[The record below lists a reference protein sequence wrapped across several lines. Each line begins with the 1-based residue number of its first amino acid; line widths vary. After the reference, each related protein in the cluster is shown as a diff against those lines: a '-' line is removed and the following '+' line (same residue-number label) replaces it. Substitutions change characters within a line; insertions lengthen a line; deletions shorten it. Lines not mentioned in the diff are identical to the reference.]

1 MSENTNTTKRR
12 SAIQIMGSLIGLV
25 KPLLHIMLAAI
36 ILGTL
41 GYLCA
46 IFLTILAGQ
55 VIMHGLL
62 TGVAGMIVPVD
73 NMWRVFTPVKTII
86 TVMIVI
92 AVLRGI
98 LHYVEQYC
106 NHFIAFKLLAIIRHK
121 VFAALRKLCPAKLE
135 GRDKGNLI
143 SIITTDIELLEVF
156 YAHTISPICIAFVTS
171 LICVGIQVQF
181 GWIYGLYSLFAY
193 VVVGVVLP
201 VFISKQS
208 RQIGVEY
215 RKEAANLNS
224 YVLESMRGLKESMQ
238 YMDTDRRL
246 SGLNKQTSSLAN
258 CEKELKYFQAKT
270 ISLTNFC
277 VVLLSLGLCLIHIY
291 MNSSI
296 DSMIVS
302 GVLQISSFGP
312 VIALANLGSTLSQTI
327 GAGQRVISLL
337 DESPMVEEVE
347 NKEETDFK
355 MVDVSSVD
363 FAYEEEQI
371 LKDMNL
377 NIRENE
383 VIGIQG
389 KSGSGK
395 STLLKLLMRFWNVS
409 KGSILVD
416 GLNIRSLNTSNLRK
430 NEGYV
435 TQETILFHDT
445 IENNL
450 RVAKQNAT
458 MEEIEVACKKANIHE
473 YIQSLPNGYKTMV
486 EELGSSLS
494 GGERQRIGLARM
506 FLHDAKLVLLD
517 EPTSNLDSLNEGAIL
532 KSIYE
537 ERKDKTIVFVSHRE
551 STLSHCDRVI
561 HMESERV
568 S

>member
-1 MSENTNTTKRR
+1 MVANMST
-12 SAIQIMGSLIGLV
+12 IQIFSRLIKLVFPLTGFMICAILMGVAGF
-25 KPLLHIMLAAI
+25 
-36 ILGTL
+36 
-41 GYLCA
+41 LCA
-46 IFLTILAGQ
+46 IFI
-55 VIMHGLL
+55 
-62 TGVAGMIVPVD
+62 PVLSSMALVND
-73 NMWRVFTPVKTII
+73 PLFSFHT
-86 TVMIVI
+86 IVI
-92 AVLRGI
+92 LLFVCALLRGI
-98 LHYVEQYC
+98 LRYAEQAC
-106 NHFIAFKLLAIIRHK
+106 NHYIAFKLLARIRDQ
-121 VFAALRKLCPAKLE
+121 VFGALRKLCPAKLE
-135 GRDKGNLI
+135 VKDKGSLI
-143 SIITTDIELLEVF
+143 SLITSDIELLEVF

-181 GWIYGLYSLFAY
+181 GWIYGLYSLFVY

-201 VFISKQS
+201 IYISNQS

-238 YMDTDRRL
+238 YMDTDCRL

-258 CEKELKYFQAKT
+258 YEKELKYFQAKT

-377 NIRENE
+377 NIHEIE

-395 STLLKLLMRFWNVS
+395 STLLKLLMRFWDVS

-494 GGERQRIGLARM
+494 GGERQRMGLARM

>member
-1 MSENTNTTKRR
+1 MVSNMSTVQIFSRLIKLVFPLTVYMIC
-12 SAIQIMGSLIGLV
+12 AILMGVAGF
-25 KPLLHIMLAAI
+25 
-36 ILGTL
+36 
-41 GYLCA
+41 LCA
-46 IFLTILAGQ
+46 IFIPVLSSMALVSLLGYQTLLSVHIIIILLFVCA
-55 VIMHGLL
+55 L
-62 TGVAGMIVPVD
+62 
-73 NMWRVFTPVKTII
+73 
-86 TVMIVI
+86 
-92 AVLRGI
+92 LRGI
-98 LHYVEQYC
+98 LRYAEQAC
-106 NHFIAFKLLAIIRHK
+106 NHYIAFKLLARIRDQ
-121 VFAALRKLCPAKLE
+121 VFGALRKLCPAKLE
-135 GRDKGNLI
+135 VKDKGSLI
-143 SIITTDIELLEVF
+143 SLITSDIELLEVF
-156 YAHTISPICIAFVTS
+156 YAHTISPICIAFITS
-171 LICVGIQVQF
+171 LVCVSIQVQF

-193 VVVGVVLP
+193 IVVGVVLP
-201 VFISKQS
+201 VLISKQS

-238 YMDTDRRL
+238 YMDTNRRL
-246 SGLNKQTSSLAN
+246 EGLNKQTSSLAKR
-258 CEKELKYFQAKT
+258 EKKLKYFQAKT

-277 VVLLSLGLCLIHIY
+277 VVLLSLGLCLIHLY
-291 MNSSI
+291 LNSSM

-302 GVLQISSFGP
+302 SVLQISSFGP

-337 DESPMVEEVE
+337 DETPMVEEVK
-347 NKEETDFK
+347 NGKETDFK

-377 NIRENE
+377 SIQENE

-395 STLLKLLMRFWNVS
+395 STLLKLLMRFWDVS
-409 KGSILVD
+409 KGNILVD
-416 GLNIRSLNTSNLRK
+416 DLNIQSLNTSNLRK

-445 IENNL
+445 IENNI
-450 RVAKQNAT
+450 RVAKENASE
-458 MEEIEVACKKANIHE
+458 EEIQSACKKSNIHE

-517 EPTSNLDSLNEGAIL
+517 EPTSNLDSLNEGVIL

-537 ERKDKTIVFVSHRE
+537 ERKDKTIIFVSHRE
-551 STLSHCDRVI
+551 STLSHCDRII

>member
-1 MSENTNTTKRR
+1 MVSNMSTVQIFSRLIKLVFPLTVYMIC
-12 SAIQIMGSLIGLV
+12 AILMGVAGF
-25 KPLLHIMLAAI
+25 
-36 ILGTL
+36 
-41 GYLCA
+41 LCA
-46 IFLTILAGQ
+46 IFIPVLSSMALVSLLGYQTLLSVHIIIILLFVCA
-55 VIMHGLL
+55 L
-62 TGVAGMIVPVD
+62 
-73 NMWRVFTPVKTII
+73 
-86 TVMIVI
+86 
-92 AVLRGI
+92 LRGI
-98 LHYVEQYC
+98 LRYAEQAC
-106 NHFIAFKLLAIIRHK
+106 NHYIAFKLLARIRDQ
-121 VFAALRKLCPAKLE
+121 VFGALRKLCPAKLE
-135 GRDKGNLI
+135 VKDKGSLI
-143 SIITTDIELLEVF
+143 SLITSDIELLEVF
-156 YAHTISPICIAFVTS
+156 YAHTISPICIAFITS
-171 LICVGIQVQF
+171 LVCVSIQVQF

-193 VVVGVVLP
+193 IVVGVVLP
-201 VFISKQS
+201 VLISKQS

-238 YMDTDRRL
+238 YMDTNRRL
-246 SGLNKQTSSLAN
+246 EGLNKQTSSLAKR
-258 CEKELKYFQAKT
+258 EKKLKYFQAKT

-277 VVLLSLGLCLIHIY
+277 VVLLSLGLCLIHLY
-291 MNSSI
+291 LNSSM

-302 GVLQISSFGP
+302 SVLQISSFGP

-337 DESPMVEEVE
+337 DETPMVEEVK
-347 NKEETDFK
+347 NGKETNFK

-377 NIRENE
+377 SIQENE

-395 STLLKLLMRFWNVS
+395 STLLKLLMRFWDVS
-409 KGSILVD
+409 KGNILVD
-416 GLNIRSLNTSNLRK
+416 DLNIQSLNTSNLRK

-445 IENNL
+445 IENNI
-450 RVAKQNAT
+450 RVAKENASE
-458 MEEIEVACKKANIHE
+458 EEIQSACKKANIHE

-517 EPTSNLDSLNEGAIL
+517 EPTSNLDSLNEGVIL

-537 ERKDKTIVFVSHRE
+537 ERKDKTIIFVSHRE
-551 STLSHCDRVI
+551 STLSHCDRII

>member
-1 MSENTNTTKRR
+1 MVSIMSTVQIFSRLIKLVFPLTVYMIC
-12 SAIQIMGSLIGLV
+12 AILMGVAGF
-25 KPLLHIMLAAI
+25 
-36 ILGTL
+36 
-41 GYLCA
+41 LCA
-46 IFLTILAGQ
+46 IFIPVLSSMAL
-55 VIMHGLL
+55 VSLL
-62 TGVAGMIVPVD
+62 GYQTLLSVH
-73 NMWRVFTPVKTII
+73 TII
-86 TVMIVI
+86 ILLFVC
-92 AVLRGI
+92 ALLRGI
-98 LHYVEQYC
+98 LRYAEQAC
-106 NHFIAFKLLAIIRHK
+106 NHYIAFKLLARIRDQ
-121 VFAALRKLCPAKLE
+121 VFGALRKLCPAKLE
-135 GRDKGNLI
+135 VKDKGSLI
-143 SIITTDIELLEVF
+143 SLITSDIELLEVF

-171 LICVGIQVQF
+171 LICVSIQVQF
-181 GWIYGLYSLFAY
+181 GWIYGLYSLLAY
-193 VVVGVVLP
+193 IAVGVVLP

-238 YMDTDRRL
+238 YMDTNRRL
-246 SGLNKQTSSLAN
+246 EGLNKQTSSLAKR
-258 CEKELKYFQAKT
+258 EKELKHFQAKT

-277 VVLLSLGLCLIHIY
+277 VVLLSLGLCLIHLY
-291 MNSSI
+291 LNSSM

-302 GVLQISSFGP
+302 SVLQISSFGP

-337 DESPMVEEVE
+337 DETPMVEEVK
-347 NKEETDFK
+347 NGKETDFK

-377 NIRENE
+377 SIQENE

-395 STLLKLLMRFWNVS
+395 STLLKLLMRFWDVS
-409 KGSILVD
+409 KGNILVD
-416 GLNIRSLNTSNLRK
+416 DLNIQSLNTSNLRK

-445 IENNL
+445 IENNI
-450 RVAKQNAT
+450 RVAKENASE
-458 MEEIEVACKKANIHE
+458 EEIQSACKKANIHE

-551 STLSHCDRVI
+551 STLSHCNRVI
-561 HMESERV
+561 HMESNRV

>member
-1 MSENTNTTKRR
+1 MVSNMSTVQIFSRLIKLVFPLTVYMIC
-12 SAIQIMGSLIGLV
+12 AILMGVAGF
-25 KPLLHIMLAAI
+25 
-36 ILGTL
+36 
-41 GYLCA
+41 LCA
-46 IFLTILAGQ
+46 IFIPVLSSMALVSLLGYQTLLSVHIIIILLFVCA
-55 VIMHGLL
+55 L
-62 TGVAGMIVPVD
+62 
-73 NMWRVFTPVKTII
+73 
-86 TVMIVI
+86 
-92 AVLRGI
+92 LRGI
-98 LHYVEQYC
+98 LRYAEQAC
-106 NHFIAFKLLAIIRHK
+106 NHYIAFKLLARIRDQ
-121 VFAALRKLCPAKLE
+121 VFGALRKLCPAKLE
-135 GRDKGNLI
+135 VKDKGSLI
-143 SIITTDIELLEVF
+143 SLITSDIELLEVF
-156 YAHTISPICIAFVTS
+156 YAHTISPICIAFITS
-171 LICVGIQVQF
+171 LVCVSIQVQF

-193 VVVGVVLP
+193 IVVGVVLP
-201 VFISKQS
+201 VLISKQS

-238 YMDTDRRL
+238 YMDTNRRL
-246 SGLNKQTSSLAN
+246 EGLNKQTSSLAKR
-258 CEKELKYFQAKT
+258 EKKLKYFQAKT

-277 VVLLSLGLCLIHIY
+277 VVLLSLGLCLIHLY
-291 MNSSI
+291 LNSSM

-302 GVLQISSFGP
+302 SVLQISSFGP

-337 DESPMVEEVE
+337 DETPMVEKV
-347 NKEETDFK
+347 NNGKETDFK

-377 NIRENE
+377 SIQENE

-395 STLLKLLMRFWNVS
+395 STLLKLLMRFWDVS
-409 KGSILVD
+409 KGNILVD
-416 GLNIRSLNTSNLRK
+416 DLNIQSLNTSNLRK

-445 IENNL
+445 IENNI
-450 RVAKQNAT
+450 RVAKENASE
-458 MEEIEVACKKANIHE
+458 EEIQSACKKANIHE

-517 EPTSNLDSLNEGAIL
+517 EPTSNLDSLNEGVIL

-537 ERKDKTIVFVSHRE
+537 ERKDKTIIFVSHRE
-551 STLSHCDRVI
+551 STLSHCDRII

>member
-1 MSENTNTTKRR
+1 MVSNMSTVQIFSRLIKLVFPLTVYMIC
-12 SAIQIMGSLIGLV
+12 AILMGVAGF
-25 KPLLHIMLAAI
+25 
-36 ILGTL
+36 
-41 GYLCA
+41 LCA
-46 IFLTILAGQ
+46 IFIPVLSSMAL
-55 VIMHGLL
+55 VSLL
-62 TGVAGMIVPVD
+62 GYQ
-73 NMWRVFTPVKTII
+73 TPLSVHTII
-86 TVMIVI
+86 ILLFVC
-92 AVLRGI
+92 ALLRGI
-98 LHYVEQYC
+98 LRYAEQAC
-106 NHFIAFKLLAIIRHK
+106 NHYIAFKLLARIRDQ
-121 VFAALRKLCPAKLE
+121 VFGALRKLCPAKLE
-135 GRDKGNLI
+135 VKDKGSLI
-143 SIITTDIELLEVF
+143 SLITSDIELLEVF
-156 YAHTISPICIAFVTS
+156 YAHTISPICIAFITS
-171 LICVGIQVQF
+171 LICVSIQVQF
-181 GWIYGLYSLFAY
+181 GWIYGFYSFLAY
-193 VVVGVVLP
+193 ITVGVVLP
-201 VFISKQS
+201 IYISKQS

-238 YMDTDRRL
+238 YMDTNRRL
-246 SGLNKQTSSLAN
+246 EGLNKQTSSLAKR
-258 CEKELKYFQAKT
+258 EKKLKYFQAKT

-277 VVLLSLGLCLIHIY
+277 VVLLSLGLCLIHLY
-291 MNSSI
+291 LNSSM

-302 GVLQISSFGP
+302 SVLQISSFGP

-337 DESPMVEEVE
+337 DETPMVEEV
-347 NKEETDFK
+347 NNGKETDFK

-371 LKDMNL
+371 LKNMNL
-377 NIRENE
+377 SIQENE

-395 STLLKLLMRFWNVS
+395 STLLKLLMRFWDVS
-409 KGSILVD
+409 KGNILVD
-416 GLNIRSLNTSNLRK
+416 DLNIQSLNTSNLRK

-445 IENNL
+445 IENNI
-450 RVAKQNAT
+450 RVAKENASE
-458 MEEIEVACKKANIHE
+458 EEIQSACKKANIHE

-517 EPTSNLDSLNEGAIL
+517 EPTSNLDSLNEGVIL

-537 ERKDKTIVFVSHRE
+537 ERKDKTIIFVSHRE
-551 STLSHCDRVI
+551 STLSHCDRII

>member
-1 MSENTNTTKRR
+1 MVPNMSTVQIFSRLIKLVFPLTIYMLC
-12 SAIQIMGSLIGLV
+12 AILMGVAGF
-25 KPLLHIMLAAI
+25 
-36 ILGTL
+36 
-41 GYLCA
+41 LCA
-46 IFLTILAGQ
+46 IFIPVLSSMAI
-55 VIMHGLL
+55 VSLL
-62 TGVAGMIVPVD
+62 RYQTLLSVH
-73 NMWRVFTPVKTII
+73 TII
-86 TVMIVI
+86 ILLFVC
-92 AVLRGI
+92 ALLRGI
-98 LHYVEQYC
+98 LRYAEQAC
-106 NHFIAFKLLAIIRHK
+106 NHYIAFKLLARIRDQ
-121 VFAALRKLCPAKLE
+121 VFGALRKLCPAKLE
-135 GRDKGNLI
+135 VKDKGSLI
-143 SIITTDIELLEVF
+143 SLITSDIELLEVF
-156 YAHTISPICIAFVTS
+156 YAHTISPICIAFITS
-171 LICVGIQVQF
+171 LVCVSIQVQF
-181 GWIYGLYSLFAY
+181 GWIYGLYSLLAY
-193 VVVGVVLP
+193 ITVGVVLP
-201 VFISKQS
+201 IYISKQS

-224 YVLESMRGLKESMQ
+224 YVLESVRGLKESMQ
-238 YMDTDRRL
+238 YMDTNRRL
-246 SGLNKQTSSLAN
+246 EGLNKQTSSLAKR
-258 CEKELKYFQAKT
+258 EKELKYFQAKT

-277 VVLLSLGLCLIHIY
+277 VVLLSLGVCLIHLY
-291 MNSSI
+291 LNSSM

-302 GVLQISSFGP
+302 SVLQISSFGP

-337 DESPMVEEVE
+337 DETPMVEEVK
-347 NKEETDFK
+347 NGKETDFK

-377 NIRENE
+377 SIQENE

-395 STLLKLLMRFWNVS
+395 STLLKLLMRFWDVS
-409 KGSILVD
+409 KGNILVD
-416 GLNIRSLNTSNLRK
+416 DLNIQSLNTSNLRK

-445 IENNL
+445 IENNI
-450 RVAKQNAT
+450 RVAKENASE
-458 MEEIEVACKKANIHE
+458 EEIQSACKKANIHE

-517 EPTSNLDSLNEGAIL
+517 EPTSNLDSLNEGVIL

-537 ERKDKTIVFVSHRE
+537 ERKDKTIIFVSHRE
-551 STLSHCDRVI
+551 STLSHCDRII

>member
-1 MSENTNTTKRR
+1 MVPNMST
-12 SAIQIMGSLIGLV
+12 IQIFSRLIKLVFPLTGFMICAILMGVAGF
-25 KPLLHIMLAAI
+25 
-36 ILGTL
+36 
-41 GYLCA
+41 LCA
-46 IFLTILAGQ
+46 IFI
-55 VIMHGLL
+55 
-62 TGVAGMIVPVD
+62 PVLSSMALV
-73 NMWRVFTPVKTII
+73 NNPLFSFHT
-86 TVMIVI
+86 IVI
-92 AVLRGI
+92 LLFVCALLRGI
-98 LHYVEQYC
+98 LRYAEQAC
-106 NHFIAFKLLAIIRHK
+106 NHYIAFKLLARIRNQ
-121 VFAALRKLCPAKLE
+121 VFGALRRLCPAKLE
-135 GRDKGNLI
+135 VKDKGSLI
-143 SIITTDIELLEVF
+143 SLITSDIELLEVF
-156 YAHTISPICIAFVTS
+156 YAHTISPICIALVTS
-171 LICVGIQVQF
+171 LVCVGIQMQF
-181 GWIYGLYSLFAY
+181 GWIYGLYSLLAY

-201 VFISKQS
+201 ICISKQS

-238 YMDTDRRL
+238 YMDTDNRL
-246 SGLNKQTSSLAN
+246 MGLNERTSILATR
-258 CEKELKYFQAKT
+258 EKELKHFQAKT
-270 ISLTNFC
+270 ISLTNLC
-277 VVLLSLGLCLIHIY
+277 MVLLSLGLCLIHLY
-291 MNSSI
+291 LNSSI

-302 GVLQISSFGP
+302 SVLQISSFGP

-347 NKEETDFK
+347 NGKETDFK
-355 MVDVSSVD
+355 IVDVSSVD

-377 NIRENE
+377 KIQENE

-395 STLLKLLMRFWNVS
+395 STLLKLLMRFWDVS
-409 KGSILVD
+409 KGNIFVD
-416 GLNIRSLNTSNLRK
+416 GIDIKYLNTSNLRK

-450 RVAKQNAT
+450 RVAKQDAT
-458 MEEIEVACKKANIHE
+458 IDEIEVACKKANIHA

-494 GGERQRIGLARM
+494 GGERQRMGLARM
-506 FLHDAKLVLLD
+506 FLHDSKLVLLD
-517 EPTSNLDSLNEGAIL
+517 EPTSNLDSLNEGVIL

>member
-1 MSENTNTTKRR
+1 MVSNMSTVQIFSRLIKLVFPLTVYMIC
-12 SAIQIMGSLIGLV
+12 AILMGVAGF
-25 KPLLHIMLAAI
+25 
-36 ILGTL
+36 
-41 GYLCA
+41 LCA
-46 IFLTILAGQ
+46 IFIPVLSSMAL
-55 VIMHGLL
+55 VSLL
-62 TGVAGMIVPVD
+62 GYQTLLSVH
-73 NMWRVFTPVKTII
+73 TII
-86 TVMIVI
+86 ILLFVC
-92 AVLRGI
+92 ALLRGI
-98 LHYVEQYC
+98 LRYAEQAC
-106 NHFIAFKLLAIIRHK
+106 NHYIAFKLLARIRDQ
-121 VFAALRKLCPAKLE
+121 VFGALRKLCPAKLE
-135 GRDKGNLI
+135 VKDKGSLI
-143 SIITTDIELLEVF
+143 SLITSDIELLEVF
-156 YAHTISPICIAFVTS
+156 YAHTISPICIAFITS
-171 LICVGIQVQF
+171 LICVSIQVQF
-181 GWIYGLYSLFAY
+181 GWIYGFYSFLAY
-193 VVVGVVLP
+193 ITVGVVLP
-201 VFISKQS
+201 IYISKQS

-238 YMDTDRRL
+238 YMDTNRRL
-246 SGLNKQTSSLAN
+246 EGLNKQTSSLAKR
-258 CEKELKYFQAKT
+258 EKKLKYFQAKT

-277 VVLLSLGLCLIHIY
+277 VVLLSLGLCLIHLY
-291 MNSSI
+291 LNSPM

-302 GVLQISSFGP
+302 SVLQISSFGP
-312 VIALANLGSTLSQTI
+312 VIALAKLGSTLSQTI

-337 DESPMVEEVE
+337 DETPMVEEVK
-347 NKEETDFK
+347 NGKETDFK

-371 LKDMNL
+371 LKNMNL
-377 NIRENE
+377 SIQENE

-395 STLLKLLMRFWNVS
+395 STLLKLLMRFWDVS
-409 KGSILVD
+409 KGNILVD
-416 GLNIRSLNTSNLRK
+416 DLNIQSLNTSNLRK

-445 IENNL
+445 IENNI
-450 RVAKQNAT
+450 RVAKENASE
-458 MEEIEVACKKANIHE
+458 EEIQSACKKANIHE

-517 EPTSNLDSLNEGAIL
+517 EPTSNLDSLNEGVIL

-537 ERKDKTIVFVSHRE
+537 ERKDKTIIFVSHRE
-551 STLSHCDRVI
+551 STLSHCDRII

>member
-1 MSENTNTTKRR
+1 MVPNMST
-12 SAIQIMGSLIGLV
+12 IQIFSRLIQLVFPLTGFMICAILMGVAGF
-25 KPLLHIMLAAI
+25 
-36 ILGTL
+36 
-41 GYLCA
+41 LCA
-46 IFLTILAGQ
+46 IFI
-55 VIMHGLL
+55 
-62 TGVAGMIVPVD
+62 PVLSSMVLV
-73 NMWRVFTPVKTII
+73 NNSLFSFNT
-86 TVMIVI
+86 IVI
-92 AVLRGI
+92 LLFVCAVLRGI
-98 LHYVEQYC
+98 LRYAEQAC
-106 NHFIAFKLLAIIRHK
+106 NHYIAFKLLARIRNQ
-121 VFAALRKLCPAKLE
+121 VFGALRRLCPAKLE
-135 GRDKGNLI
+135 VKDKGSLI
-143 SIITTDIELLEVF
+143 SLITSDIELLEVF

-171 LICVGIQVQF
+171 LVCMMIQMQF

-193 VVVGVVLP
+193 VVVGVALP
-201 VFISKQS
+201 IYISKKS
-208 RQIGVEY
+208 RHIGIEY
-215 RKEAANLNS
+215 RKEAGNLNN

-238 YMDTDRRL
+238 YMDTDNRL
-246 SGLNKQTSSLAN
+246 LGLNKRTSILATR
-258 CEKELKYFQAKT
+258 EKELKHFQAKT
-270 ISLTNFC
+270 ISLTNLC
-277 VVLLSLGLCLIHIY
+277 VVLLSLGLCLIHVSL
-291 MNSSI
+291 NSSI
-296 DSMIVS
+296 QSTIVS
-302 GVLQISSFGP
+302 SVLQISSFGP

-337 DESPMVEEVE
+337 DETPMVEEVVNGNE
-347 NKEETDFK
+347 AKFNKLDI
-355 MVDVSSVD
+355 SNVD
-363 FAYEEEQI
+363 FAYDEEQI
-371 LKDMNL
+371 LKNMNL
-377 NIRENE
+377 SIRENE

-395 STLLKLLMRFWNVS
+395 STLLKLLMRFWDVS
-409 KGSILVD
+409 GGNILVD
-416 GLNIRSLNTSNLRK
+416 GIDIKKLNTSNLRK

-450 RVAKQNAT
+450 RVAKQDAT
-458 MEEIEVACKKANIHE
+458 VEEIEVACKKANIHE

-494 GGERQRIGLARM
+494 GGERQRMGLARM
-506 FLHDAKLVLLD
+506 FLHDSKLVLLD

>member
-1 MSENTNTTKRR
+1 MVSNMSTVQIFSRLIKLVFPLTVYMIC
-12 SAIQIMGSLIGLV
+12 AILMGVAGF
-25 KPLLHIMLAAI
+25 
-36 ILGTL
+36 
-41 GYLCA
+41 LCA
-46 IFLTILAGQ
+46 IFIPVLSSMALVSLLGYQTLLSVHIIIIL
-55 VIMHGLL
+55 LL
-62 TGVAGMIVPVD
+62 FVCALI
-73 NMWRVFTPVKTII
+73 
-86 TVMIVI
+86 
-92 AVLRGI
+92 RGI
-98 LHYVEQYC
+98 LRYAEQAC
-106 NHFIAFKLLAIIRHK
+106 NHYIAFKLLARIRDQ
-121 VFAALRKLCPAKLE
+121 VFGALRKLCPAKLE
-135 GRDKGNLI
+135 VKDKGSLI
-143 SIITTDIELLEVF
+143 SLITSDIELLEVF
-156 YAHTISPICIAFVTS
+156 YAHTISPICIAFITS
-171 LICVGIQVQF
+171 LVCVSIQVQF

-193 VVVGVVLP
+193 IVVGVVLP
-201 VFISKQS
+201 VLISKQS

-238 YMDTDRRL
+238 YMDTNRRL
-246 SGLNKQTSSLAN
+246 EGLNKQTSSLAKR
-258 CEKELKYFQAKT
+258 EKKLKYFQAKT

-277 VVLLSLGLCLIHIY
+277 VVLLSLGLCLIHLY
-291 MNSSI
+291 LNSSM

-302 GVLQISSFGP
+302 SVLQISSFGP

-337 DESPMVEEVE
+337 DETPMVEEVK
-347 NKEETDFK
+347 NGKETNFK

-377 NIRENE
+377 SIQENE

-395 STLLKLLMRFWNVS
+395 STLLKLLMRFWDVS
-409 KGSILVD
+409 KGNILVD
-416 GLNIRSLNTSNLRK
+416 DLNIQSLNTSNLRK

-445 IENNL
+445 IENNI
-450 RVAKQNAT
+450 RVAKENASE
-458 MEEIEVACKKANIHE
+458 EEIQSACKKANIHE

-517 EPTSNLDSLNEGAIL
+517 EPTSNLDSLNEGVIL

-537 ERKDKTIVFVSHRE
+537 ERKDKTIIFVSHRE
-551 STLSHCDRVI
+551 STLSHCDRII

>member
-1 MSENTNTTKRR
+1 MVPNMST
-12 SAIQIMGSLIGLV
+12 IQIFSRLIQLVFPLTGFMICAILMGVAGF
-25 KPLLHIMLAAI
+25 
-36 ILGTL
+36 
-41 GYLCA
+41 LCA
-46 IFLTILAGQ
+46 IFIPVLSSMALVNNSLFSFNTIA
-55 VIMHGLL
+55 ILL
-62 TGVAGMIVPVD
+62 FVC
-73 NMWRVFTPVKTII
+73 
-86 TVMIVI
+86 

-98 LHYVEQYC
+98 LRYAEQAC
-106 NHFIAFKLLAIIRHK
+106 NHYIAFKLLARIRDQ
-121 VFAALRKLCPAKLE
+121 VFGALRRLCPAKLE
-135 GRDKGNLI
+135 VKDKGSLI
-143 SIITTDIELLEVF
+143 SLITSDIELLEVF

-171 LICVGIQVQF
+171 LVCVMIQMQF
-181 GWIYGLYSLFAY
+181 GWIYGLYSLFTY
-193 VVVGVVLP
+193 VVVGVALP
-201 VFISKQS
+201 IYISKKS
-208 RQIGVEY
+208 RHIGIEY
-215 RKEAANLNS
+215 RKEAGNLNN

-238 YMDTDRRL
+238 YMDTDNRL
-246 SGLNKQTSSLAN
+246 LGLNERTSILATH
-258 CEKELKYFQAKT
+258 EKELKHFQAKT
-270 ISLTNFC
+270 ISLTNLC
-277 VVLLSLGLCLIHIY
+277 VVLLSLGLCLIHVSL
-291 MNSSI
+291 NSSI
-296 DSMIVS
+296 QSTIVS
-302 GVLQISSFGP
+302 SVLQVSSFGP

-337 DESPMVEEVE
+337 DETPVVEEVVNGNE
-347 NKEETDFK
+347 AKFNNL
-355 MVDVSSVD
+355 DVLDVD
-363 FAYEEEQI
+363 FAYDEEQI

-377 NIRENE
+377 NIQEDE

-409 KGSILVD
+409 KGKILVD
-416 GLNIRSLNTSNLRK
+416 RIDIKGLNTSNLRK

-450 RVAKQNAT
+450 KVAKQDAT
-458 MEEIEVACKKANIHE
+458 VEEIEVACKKANIHE
-473 YIQSLPNGYKTMV
+473 YIQALPNGYKTMV

-506 FLHDAKLVLLD
+506 FLHDSKLVLLD

-537 ERKDKTIVFVSHRE
+537 ERKNKTIVFVSHRE

>member
-1 MSENTNTTKRR
+1 MVPNMST
-12 SAIQIMGSLIGLV
+12 IQIFSRLIKLVFPLTGFMICAILMGVAGF
-25 KPLLHIMLAAI
+25 
-36 ILGTL
+36 
-41 GYLCA
+41 LCA
-46 IFLTILAGQ
+46 IFIPVLSSMAL
-55 VIMHGLL
+55 VNNLL
-62 TGVAGMIVPVD
+62 FSFHT
-73 NMWRVFTPVKTII
+73 
-86 TVMIVI
+86 IVI
-92 AVLRGI
+92 LLFVCALLRGI
-98 LHYVEQYC
+98 LRYAEQAC
-106 NHFIAFKLLAIIRHK
+106 NHYIAFKLLARIRNQ
-121 VFAALRKLCPAKLE
+121 VFGALRKLCPAKLE
-135 GRDKGNLI
+135 VKDKGSLI
-143 SIITTDIELLEVF
+143 SLITSDIELLEVF
-156 YAHTISPICIAFVTS
+156 YAHTISPICIALVTS
-171 LICVGIQVQF
+171 LVCVGIQMQF
-181 GWIYGLYSLFAY
+181 GWIYGLYSLLAY

-201 VFISKQS
+201 ICISKQS

-238 YMDTDRRL
+238 YMDTENRL
-246 SGLNKQTSSLAN
+246 MGLNERTSILATR
-258 CEKELKYFQAKT
+258 EKELKYFQAKT
-270 ISLTNFC
+270 ISLTNLC
-277 VVLLSLGLCLIHIY
+277 VVLLSLGLCLIHVSTK
-291 MNSSI
+291 SSI
-296 DSMIVS
+296 QSTSVS
-302 GVLQISSFGP
+302 SVLQISSFGP

-347 NKEETDFK
+347 NGKEAQFK
-355 MVDVSSVD
+355 MVDVSFVD
-363 FAYEEEQI
+363 FAYDEKQI

-377 NIRENE
+377 KIQENE

-395 STLLKLLMRFWNVS
+395 STLLKLLMRFWDVS
-409 KGSILVD
+409 KGEINVD
-416 GLNIRSLNTSNLRK
+416 GLNICSLNTSNLRE

-450 RVAKQNAT
+450 RVAKQDAT
-458 MEEIEVACKKANIHE
+458 IDEIEVACKKANIHE

-494 GGERQRIGLARM
+494 GGERQRMGLARM
-506 FLHDAKLVLLD
+506 FLHDSKLVLLD
-517 EPTSNLDSLNEGAIL
+517 EPTSNLDSLNEGVIL

>member
-1 MSENTNTTKRR
+1 MVSNMSTVQIFSRLIKLVFPLTVYMIC
-12 SAIQIMGSLIGLV
+12 AILMGVAGF
-25 KPLLHIMLAAI
+25 
-36 ILGTL
+36 
-41 GYLCA
+41 LCA
-46 IFLTILAGQ
+46 IFIPVLSSMALVSLLGYQTLLSVHIIIILLFVCA
-55 VIMHGLL
+55 L
-62 TGVAGMIVPVD
+62 
-73 NMWRVFTPVKTII
+73 
-86 TVMIVI
+86 
-92 AVLRGI
+92 LRGI
-98 LHYVEQYC
+98 LRYAEQAC
-106 NHFIAFKLLAIIRHK
+106 NHYIAFKLLARIRNQ
-121 VFAALRKLCPAKLE
+121 VFGALRKLCPAKLE
-135 GRDKGNLI
+135 VKDKGSLI
-143 SIITTDIELLEVF
+143 SLITSDIELLEVF
-156 YAHTISPICIAFVTS
+156 YAHTISPICIAFITS
-171 LICVGIQVQF
+171 LVCVSIQVQF

-193 VVVGVVLP
+193 IVVGVVLP
-201 VFISKQS
+201 VLISKQS

-238 YMDTDRRL
+238 YMDTNRRL
-246 SGLNKQTSSLAN
+246 EGLNKQTSSLAKR
-258 CEKELKYFQAKT
+258 EKKLKYFQAKT

-277 VVLLSLGLCLIHIY
+277 VVLLSLGLCLIHLY
-291 MNSSI
+291 LNSSM

-302 GVLQISSFGP
+302 SVLQISSFGP

-337 DESPMVEEVE
+337 DETPMVEEVK
-347 NKEETDFK
+347 NGKETDFK

-377 NIRENE
+377 SIQENE

-395 STLLKLLMRFWNVS
+395 STLLKLLMRFWDVS
-409 KGSILVD
+409 KGNILVD
-416 GLNIRSLNTSNLRK
+416 DLNIQSLNTSNLRK

-445 IENNL
+445 IENNI
-450 RVAKQNAT
+450 RVAKENASE
-458 MEEIEVACKKANIHE
+458 EEIQSACKKANIHE

-517 EPTSNLDSLNEGAIL
+517 EPTSNLDSLNEGVIL

-537 ERKDKTIVFVSHRE
+537 ERKDKTIIFVSHRE
-551 STLSHCDRVI
+551 STLSHCDRII

>member
-1 MSENTNTTKRR
+1 MVPNMST
-12 SAIQIMGSLIGLV
+12 IQIFSRLIQLVFPLTGFMICAILMGVAGF
-25 KPLLHIMLAAI
+25 
-36 ILGTL
+36 
-41 GYLCA
+41 LCA
-46 IFLTILAGQ
+46 IFI
-55 VIMHGLL
+55 
-62 TGVAGMIVPVD
+62 PVLSSMVLV
-73 NMWRVFTPVKTII
+73 NNSLFSFNT
-86 TVMIVI
+86 IVI
-92 AVLRGI
+92 LLFVCAVLRGI
-98 LHYVEQYC
+98 LRYAEQAC
-106 NHFIAFKLLAIIRHK
+106 NHYIAFKLLARIRNQ
-121 VFAALRKLCPAKLE
+121 VFGALRRLCPAKLE
-135 GRDKGNLI
+135 VKDKGSLI
-143 SIITTDIELLEVF
+143 SLITSDIELLEVF

-171 LICVGIQVQF
+171 LVCMMIQMQF

-193 VVVGVVLP
+193 VVVGVALP
-201 VFISKQS
+201 IYISKKS
-208 RQIGVEY
+208 RHIGIEY
-215 RKEAANLNS
+215 RKEAGNLNN

-238 YMDTDRRL
+238 YMDTDNRL
-246 SGLNKQTSSLAN
+246 LGLNKRTSILATR
-258 CEKELKYFQAKT
+258 EKELKHFQAKT
-270 ISLTNFC
+270 ISLTNLC
-277 VVLLSLGLCLIHIY
+277 VVLLSLGLCLIHVSL
-291 MNSSI
+291 NSSI
-296 DSMIVS
+296 QSTIVS
-302 GVLQISSFGP
+302 SVLQISSFGP

-337 DESPMVEEVE
+337 DETPMVEEVVNGNE
-347 NKEETDFK
+347 AKFNKLDI
-355 MVDVSSVD
+355 SNVD
-363 FAYEEEQI
+363 FAYDEEQI
-371 LKDMNL
+371 LKNMNL
-377 NIRENE
+377 SIRENE

-409 KGSILVD
+409 KGKILVD
-416 GLNIRSLNTSNLRK
+416 RIDIKGLNTSNLRK

-450 RVAKQNAT
+450 RVAKQDAT
-458 MEEIEVACKKANIHE
+458 VEEIEVACKKANIHE

-494 GGERQRIGLARM
+494 GGERQRMGLARM
-506 FLHDAKLVLLD
+506 FLHDSKLVLLD

>member
-1 MSENTNTTKRR
+1 MVANMST
-12 SAIQIMGSLIGLV
+12 IQIFSRLIKLVFPLTGFMICAILMGVAGF
-25 KPLLHIMLAAI
+25 
-36 ILGTL
+36 
-41 GYLCA
+41 LCA
-46 IFLTILAGQ
+46 IFI
-55 VIMHGLL
+55 
-62 TGVAGMIVPVD
+62 PVLSSMALVND
-73 NMWRVFTPVKTII
+73 PLFSFHT
-86 TVMIVI
+86 IVI
-92 AVLRGI
+92 LLFVCALLRGI
-98 LHYVEQYC
+98 LRYAEQAC
-106 NHFIAFKLLAIIRHK
+106 NHYIAFKLLARIRDQ
-121 VFAALRKLCPAKLE
+121 VFGALRKLCPAKLE
-135 GRDKGNLI
+135 VKDKGSLI
-143 SIITTDIELLEVF
+143 SLITSDIELLEVF

-193 VVVGVVLP
+193 VVVGVFLP

-337 DESPMVEEVE
+337 DETPMVEEVE
-347 NKEETDFK
+347 NGKEAQFEG
-355 MVDVSSVD
+355 VDISDVD

>member
-1 MSENTNTTKRR
+1 MVPSMST
-12 SAIQIMGSLIGLV
+12 IQIFSRLV
-25 KPLLHIMLAAI
+25 KLVFPLTGFMICAI
-36 ILGTL
+36 LMGVA
-41 GYLCA
+41 GFLCA
-46 IFLTILAGQ
+46 IFI
-55 VIMHGLL
+55 
-62 TGVAGMIVPVD
+62 PVLSS
-73 NMWRVFTPVKTII
+73 MALVKDPTFSFH
-86 TVMIVI
+86 MIVI
-92 AVLRGI
+92 LLFVCALLRGI
-98 LHYVEQYC
+98 LRYAEQAC
-106 NHFIAFKLLAIIRHK
+106 NHYIAFKLLARIRDQ
-121 VFAALRKLCPAKLE
+121 VFGALRRLCPAKLE
-135 GRDKGNLI
+135 VKDKGNLI
-143 SIITTDIELLEVF
+143 SLITSDIELLEVF

-171 LICVGIQVQF
+171 LVCVMIQMQF
-181 GWIYGLYSLFAY
+181 GWIYGLYSLLAY
-193 VVVGVVLP
+193 IVVGVVLP
-201 VFISKQS
+201 IYISKQS
-208 RQIGVEY
+208 RHIGVEY

-238 YMDTDRRL
+238 YMDTDSRL
-246 SGLNKQTSSLAN
+246 LGLNERTSILATR
-258 CEKELKYFQAKT
+258 EKELKHFQAKT
-270 ISLTNFC
+270 VSLTNLC
-277 VVLLSLGLCLIHIY
+277 VVLLSLGLCLIHVS
-291 MNSSI
+291 MNSS
-296 DSMIVS
+296 MEFTIVS
-302 GVLQISSFGP
+302 SVLQISSFGP

-327 GAGQRVISLL
+327 GAGQRVVSLL
-337 DESPMVEEVE
+337 DETPMVEEVVNGNE
-347 NKEETDFK
+347 AKFNKLDI
-355 MVDVSSVD
+355 SNVD
-363 FAYEEEQI
+363 FAYDEEQI
-371 LKDMNL
+371 LKNMNL
-377 NIRENE
+377 SIRENE

-409 KGSILVD
+409 KGEILVD
-416 GLNIRSLNTSNLRK
+416 GIDIKSLNTSNLRK

-450 RVAKQNAT
+450 RVAKQDAT
-458 MEEIEVACKKANIHE
+458 MEEVQEACKKANIHE
-473 YIQSLPNGYKTMV
+473 YIQSLPNGYKTLV

-551 STLSHCDRVI
+551 STLAHCDRVI

>member
-1 MSENTNTTKRR
+1 MVSNMSTVQIFSRLIKLVFPLTVYMIC
-12 SAIQIMGSLIGLV
+12 AILMGVAGF
-25 KPLLHIMLAAI
+25 
-36 ILGTL
+36 
-41 GYLCA
+41 LCA
-46 IFLTILAGQ
+46 IFKPVLSSMAL
-55 VIMHGLL
+55 VSLL
-62 TGVAGMIVPVD
+62 GYQTLLSVH
-73 NMWRVFTPVKTII
+73 TII
-86 TVMIVI
+86 ILLFVC
-92 AVLRGI
+92 ALLRGI
-98 LHYVEQYC
+98 LRYAEQAC
-106 NHFIAFKLLAIIRHK
+106 NHYIAFKLLARIRDQ
-121 VFAALRKLCPAKLE
+121 VFGALRKLCPAKLE
-135 GRDKGNLI
+135 VKDKGSLI
-143 SIITTDIELLEVF
+143 SLITSDIELLEVF
-156 YAHTISPICIAFVTS
+156 YAHTISPICIAFITS
-171 LICVGIQVQF
+171 LICVSIQVQF
-181 GWIYGLYSLFAY
+181 GWIYGFYSFLAY
-193 VVVGVVLP
+193 ITVGVVLP
-201 VFISKQS
+201 IYISKQS

-238 YMDTDRRL
+238 YMDTNRRL
-246 SGLNKQTSSLAN
+246 EGLNKQTFSLAKR
-258 CEKELKYFQAKT
+258 EKKLKYFQAKT

-277 VVLLSLGLCLIHIY
+277 VVLLSLGLCLIHLY
-291 MNSSI
+291 LNSSM

-302 GVLQISSFGP
+302 SVLQISSFGP

-337 DESPMVEEVE
+337 DETPMVEEV
-347 NKEETDFK
+347 NNGKETDFK

-371 LKDMNL
+371 LKNMNL
-377 NIRENE
+377 SIQENE

-395 STLLKLLMRFWNVS
+395 STLLKLLMRFWDVS
-409 KGSILVD
+409 KGNILVD
-416 GLNIRSLNTSNLRK
+416 DLNIQSLNTSNLRK

-445 IENNL
+445 IENNI
-450 RVAKQNAT
+450 RVAKENASE
-458 MEEIEVACKKANIHE
+458 EEIQSACKKANIHE

-517 EPTSNLDSLNEGAIL
+517 EPTSNLDSLNEGVIL

-537 ERKDKTIVFVSHRE
+537 ERKDKTIIFVSHRE
-551 STLSHCDRVI
+551 STLSHCDRII

>member
-1 MSENTNTTKRR
+1 M
-12 SAIQIMGSLIGLV
+12 
-25 KPLLHIMLAAI
+25 
-36 ILGTL
+36 
-41 GYLCA
+41 CA
-46 IFLTILAGQ
+46 L
-55 VIMHGLL
+55 
-62 TGVAGMIVPVD
+62 
-73 NMWRVFTPVKTII
+73 
-86 TVMIVI
+86 
-92 AVLRGI
+92 LRGI
-98 LHYVEQYC
+98 LRYAEQAC
-106 NHFIAFKLLAIIRHK
+106 NHYIAFKLLARIRDQ
-121 VFAALRKLCPAKLE
+121 VFGALRKLCPAKLE
-135 GRDKGNLI
+135 VKDKGSLI
-143 SIITTDIELLEVF
+143 SLITSDIELLEMF
-156 YAHTISPICIAFVTS
+156 YAHTISPICIAFITS
-171 LICVGIQVQF
+171 LVCVSIQVQF

-193 VVVGVVLP
+193 IVVGVVLP
-201 VFISKQS
+201 VLISKQS

-238 YMDTDRRL
+238 YMDTNRRL
-246 SGLNKQTSSLAN
+246 EGLNKQTSSLAKR
-258 CEKELKYFQAKT
+258 EKKLKYFQAKT

-277 VVLLSLGLCLIHIY
+277 VVLLSLGLCLIHLY
-291 MNSSI
+291 LNSSM

-302 GVLQISSFGP
+302 SVLQISSFGP

-337 DESPMVEEVE
+337 DETPMVEEV
-347 NKEETDFK
+347 NNGKETDFK

-377 NIRENE
+377 SIQENE

-395 STLLKLLMRFWNVS
+395 STLLKLLMRFWDVS
-409 KGSILVD
+409 KGNILVD
-416 GLNIRSLNTSNLRK
+416 DLNIQSLNTSNLRK

-445 IENNL
+445 IENNI
-450 RVAKQNAT
+450 RVAKENASE
-458 MEEIEVACKKANIHE
+458 EEIQSACKKANIHE

-517 EPTSNLDSLNEGAIL
+517 EPTSNLDSLNEGVIL

-537 ERKDKTIVFVSHRE
+537 ERKDKTIIFVSHRE
-551 STLSHCDRVI
+551 STLSHCDRII

>member
-1 MSENTNTTKRR
+1 MVANMST
-12 SAIQIMGSLIGLV
+12 IQIFSRLIKLVFPLTGFMICAILMGVAGF
-25 KPLLHIMLAAI
+25 
-36 ILGTL
+36 
-41 GYLCA
+41 LCA
-46 IFLTILAGQ
+46 IFI
-55 VIMHGLL
+55 
-62 TGVAGMIVPVD
+62 PVLSSMALVND
-73 NMWRVFTPVKTII
+73 PLFSFHT
-86 TVMIVI
+86 IVI
-92 AVLRGI
+92 LLFVCALLRGI
-98 LHYVEQYC
+98 LRYAEQAC
-106 NHFIAFKLLAIIRHK
+106 NHYIAFKLLARIRDQ
-121 VFAALRKLCPAKLE
+121 VFGALRKLCPAKLE
-135 GRDKGNLI
+135 VKDKGSLI
-143 SIITTDIELLEVF
+143 SLITSDIELLEVF

-181 GWIYGLYSLFAY
+181 GWIYGLYSLFVY
-193 VVVGVVLP
+193 VVVGVVLSIY
-201 VFISKQS
+201 ISKQS

-238 YMDTDRRL
+238 YMDTDCRL

-277 VVLLSLGLCLIHIY
+277 VVLLSLGLCLIHLY
-291 MNSSI
+291 LNSSI
-296 DSMIVS
+296 ESTIVS

-371 LKDMNL
+371 LKAMNL
-377 NIRENE
+377 NIHENE

-395 STLLKLLMRFWNVS
+395 STLLKLLMRFWDVS

-494 GGERQRIGLARM
+494 GGERQRMGLARM

>member
-1 MSENTNTTKRR
+1 MVPNMST
-12 SAIQIMGSLIGLV
+12 IQIFSRLIQLVFPLTGFMICAILMGVVGF
-25 KPLLHIMLAAI
+25 
-36 ILGTL
+36 
-41 GYLCA
+41 LCA
-46 IFLTILAGQ
+46 IFI
-55 VIMHGLL
+55 
-62 TGVAGMIVPVD
+62 PVLSSMALV
-73 NMWRVFTPVKTII
+73 NNSLFSFNT
-86 TVMIVI
+86 IVI
-92 AVLRGI
+92 LLFVCALLRGI
-98 LHYVEQYC
+98 LRYAEQAC
-106 NHFIAFKLLAIIRHK
+106 NHYIAFKLLARIRNQ
-121 VFAALRKLCPAKLE
+121 VFGALRRLCPAKLE
-135 GRDKGNLI
+135 VKDKGSLI
-143 SIITTDIELLEVF
+143 SLITSDIELLEVF

-171 LICVGIQVQF
+171 LVCVMIQMQF

-193 VVVGVVLP
+193 VVVGVALP
-201 VFISKQS
+201 IYISKKS
-208 RQIGVEY
+208 RHIGIEY
-215 RKEAANLNS
+215 RKEAGNLNN

-238 YMDTDRRL
+238 YMDTNRRL
-246 SGLNKQTSSLAN
+246 SGLNHQTALLAN
-258 CEKELKYFQAKT
+258 REKDLKHFQAKT
-270 ISLTNFC
+270 ISLTNLC
-277 VVLLSLGLCLIHIY
+277 VVLLSLGLCLIHVSL
-291 MNSSI
+291 NSSI
-296 DSMIVS
+296 QSTIVS
-302 GVLQISSFGP
+302 SVLQVSSFGP

-337 DESPMVEEVE
+337 DETPVVEEVVNGNE
-347 NKEETDFK
+347 AKFNKLDI
-355 MVDVSSVD
+355 SNVD
-363 FAYEEEQI
+363 FAYDEEQI
-371 LKDMNL
+371 LKNMNL
-377 NIRENE
+377 SIRENE

-409 KGSILVD
+409 KGKILVD
-416 GLNIRSLNTSNLRK
+416 RIDIKGLNTSNLRK

-450 RVAKQNAT
+450 KVAKQDAT
-458 MEEIEVACKKANIHE
+458 VEEIEVACKKANIHE

-506 FLHDAKLVLLD
+506 FLHDSKLVLLD

>member
-1 MSENTNTTKRR
+1 MVSNMSTVQIFSRLIKLVFPLTVYMIC
-12 SAIQIMGSLIGLV
+12 AILMGVAGF
-25 KPLLHIMLAAI
+25 
-36 ILGTL
+36 
-41 GYLCA
+41 LCA
-46 IFLTILAGQ
+46 IFIPVLSSMALVSLPGYQTLLSVHIIIILLFVCA
-55 VIMHGLL
+55 L
-62 TGVAGMIVPVD
+62 
-73 NMWRVFTPVKTII
+73 
-86 TVMIVI
+86 
-92 AVLRGI
+92 LRGI
-98 LHYVEQYC
+98 LRYAEQEC
-106 NHFIAFKLLAIIRHK
+106 NHYIAFKLLARIRDQ
-121 VFAALRKLCPAKLE
+121 VFGALRKLCPAKLE
-135 GRDKGNLI
+135 VKDKGSLI
-143 SIITTDIELLEVF
+143 SLITSDIELLEVF
-156 YAHTISPICIAFVTS
+156 YAHTISPICIAFITS
-171 LICVGIQVQF
+171 LVCVSIQVQF

-193 VVVGVVLP
+193 IVVGVVLP

-238 YMDTDRRL
+238 YMDTNRRL
-246 SGLNKQTSSLAN
+246 EGLNKQTSSLAKR
-258 CEKELKYFQAKT
+258 EKKLKYFQAKT

-277 VVLLSLGLCLIHIY
+277 VVLLSLGLCLIHLY
-291 MNSSI
+291 LNSSM

-302 GVLQISSFGP
+302 SVLQISSFGP

-337 DESPMVEEVE
+337 DETPMVEEVK
-347 NKEETDFK
+347 NGKETDFK

-377 NIRENE
+377 SIQENE

-395 STLLKLLMRFWNVS
+395 STLLKLLMRFWDVS
-409 KGSILVD
+409 KGNILVD
-416 GLNIRSLNTSNLRK
+416 DLNIQSLNTSNLRK

-445 IENNL
+445 IENNI
-450 RVAKQNAT
+450 RVAKENASE
-458 MEEIEVACKKANIHE
+458 EEIQSACKKANIHE

-517 EPTSNLDSLNEGAIL
+517 EPTSNLDSLNEGVIL

-537 ERKDKTIVFVSHRE
+537 ERKDKTIIFVSHRE
-551 STLSHCDRVI
+551 STLSHCDRII

>member
-1 MSENTNTTKRR
+1 MVSIMSTVQIFSRLIKLVFPLTVYMIC
-12 SAIQIMGSLIGLV
+12 AILMGVAGF
-25 KPLLHIMLAAI
+25 
-36 ILGTL
+36 
-41 GYLCA
+41 LCA
-46 IFLTILAGQ
+46 IFISVLSSMAL
-55 VIMHGLL
+55 VSLL
-62 TGVAGMIVPVD
+62 GYQTLLSVH
-73 NMWRVFTPVKTII
+73 TII
-86 TVMIVI
+86 ILLFVC
-92 AVLRGI
+92 ALLRGI
-98 LHYVEQYC
+98 LRYAEQAC
-106 NHFIAFKLLAIIRHK
+106 NHYIAFKLLARIRDQ
-121 VFAALRKLCPAKLE
+121 VFGALRKLCPAKLE
-135 GRDKGNLI
+135 VKDKGSLI
-143 SIITTDIELLEVF
+143 SLITSDIELLEVF

-171 LICVGIQVQF
+171 LICVSIQVQF
-181 GWIYGLYSLFAY
+181 GWIYGLYSLLAY
-193 VVVGVVLP
+193 IAVGVVLP

-238 YMDTDRRL
+238 YMDTNRRL
-246 SGLNKQTSSLAN
+246 EGLNKQTSSLAKR
-258 CEKELKYFQAKT
+258 EKELKHFQAKT

-277 VVLLSLGLCLIHIY
+277 VVLLSLGLCLIHLY
-291 MNSSI
+291 LNSSM

-302 GVLQISSFGP
+302 SVLQISSFGP

-337 DESPMVEEVE
+337 DETPMVEEVK
-347 NKEETDFK
+347 NGKETDFK

-377 NIRENE
+377 SIQENE

-395 STLLKLLMRFWNVS
+395 STLLKLLMRFWDVS
-409 KGSILVD
+409 KGNILVD
-416 GLNIRSLNTSNLRK
+416 DLNIQSLNTSNLRK

-445 IENNL
+445 IENNI
-450 RVAKQNAT
+450 RVAKENASE
-458 MEEIEVACKKANIHE
+458 EEIQSACKKANIHE

-561 HMESERV
+561 HMESNRV

>member
-1 MSENTNTTKRR
+1 MVSNMSTVQIFSRLIKLVFPLTVYMIC
-12 SAIQIMGSLIGLV
+12 AILMGVAGF
-25 KPLLHIMLAAI
+25 
-36 ILGTL
+36 
-41 GYLCA
+41 LCA
-46 IFLTILAGQ
+46 IFIPVLSSMALVSLLGYQTLLSVHIIIILLFVCA
-55 VIMHGLL
+55 L
-62 TGVAGMIVPVD
+62 
-73 NMWRVFTPVKTII
+73 
-86 TVMIVI
+86 
-92 AVLRGI
+92 LRGI
-98 LHYVEQYC
+98 LRYAEQAC
-106 NHFIAFKLLAIIRHK
+106 NHYIAFKLLARIRDQ
-121 VFAALRKLCPAKLE
+121 VFGALRKLCPAKLE
-135 GRDKGNLI
+135 VKDKGSLI
-143 SIITTDIELLEVF
+143 SLITSDIELLEVF
-156 YAHTISPICIAFVTS
+156 YAHTISPICIAFITS
-171 LICVGIQVQF
+171 LVCVSIQVQF
-181 GWIYGLYSLFAY
+181 GWIYGLYSPFAY
-193 VVVGVVLP
+193 IVVGVVLP
-201 VFISKQS
+201 VLISKQS

-238 YMDTDRRL
+238 YMDTNRRL
-246 SGLNKQTSSLAN
+246 EGLNKQTSSLAKR
-258 CEKELKYFQAKT
+258 EKKLKYFQAKT

-277 VVLLSLGLCLIHIY
+277 VVLLSLGLCLIHLY
-291 MNSSI
+291 LNSSM

-302 GVLQISSFGP
+302 SVLQISSFGP

-337 DESPMVEEVE
+337 DETPMVEEV
-347 NKEETDFK
+347 NNGKETDFK

-377 NIRENE
+377 SIQENE

-395 STLLKLLMRFWNVS
+395 STLLKLLMRFWDVS
-409 KGSILVD
+409 KGNILVD
-416 GLNIRSLNTSNLRK
+416 DLNIQSLNTSNLRK

-445 IENNL
+445 IENNI
-450 RVAKQNAT
+450 RVAKENASE
-458 MEEIEVACKKANIHE
+458 EEIQSACKKANIHE

-517 EPTSNLDSLNEGAIL
+517 EPTSNLDSLNEGVIL

-537 ERKDKTIVFVSHRE
+537 ERKDKTIIFVSHRE
-551 STLSHCDRVI
+551 STLSHCDRII

>member
-1 MSENTNTTKRR
+1 MVANMST
-12 SAIQIMGSLIGLV
+12 IQIFSRLIKLVFPLTGFMICAILMGVAGF
-25 KPLLHIMLAAI
+25 
-36 ILGTL
+36 
-41 GYLCA
+41 LCA
-46 IFLTILAGQ
+46 IFI
-55 VIMHGLL
+55 
-62 TGVAGMIVPVD
+62 PVLSSMALVND
-73 NMWRVFTPVKTII
+73 PLFSFHT
-86 TVMIVI
+86 IVI
-92 AVLRGI
+92 LLFVCALLRGI
-98 LHYVEQYC
+98 LRYAEQAC
-106 NHFIAFKLLAIIRHK
+106 NHYIAFKLLARIRDQ
-121 VFAALRKLCPAKLE
+121 VFGTLRKLCPAKLE
-135 GRDKGNLI
+135 VKDKGSLI
-143 SIITTDIELLEVF
+143 SLITSDIELLEVF

-171 LICVGIQVQF
+171 LVCIIIQIQF
-181 GWIYGLYSLFAY
+181 DWIYGIYSFLAY
-193 VVVGVVLP
+193 VLVGIVLP
-201 VFISKQS
+201 IYISKQS
-208 RQIGVEY
+208 RHIGVEY

-224 YVLESMRGLKESMQ
+224 YALESMRGLKESMQ
-238 YMDTDRRL
+238 YMDTDSRL
-246 SGLNKQTSSLAN
+246 LGLNERTSILATR
-258 CEKELKYFQAKT
+258 EKELKHFQAKT
-270 ISLTNFC
+270 VSLTNLC
-277 VVLLSLGLCLIHIY
+277 VVLLSLGLCLIHVS
-291 MNSSI
+291 MNSSME
-296 DSMIVS
+296 STIVS
-302 GVLQISSFGP
+302 SVLQISSFGP

-337 DESPMVEEVE
+337 DETPMVEEVVNGNE
-347 NKEETDFK
+347 AKFNKLDI
-355 MVDVSSVD
+355 SNVD
-363 FAYEEEQI
+363 FAYDEEQI
-371 LKDMNL
+371 LKNMNL
-377 NIRENE
+377 SIRENE

-409 KGSILVD
+409 KGEILVD
-416 GLNIRSLNTSNLRK
+416 GIDIKSLNTSNLRK

-450 RVAKQNAT
+450 RVAKQDAT
-458 MEEIEVACKKANIHE
+458 MEEVQEACKKANIHE
-473 YIQSLPNGYKTMV
+473 YIQSLPNGYKTLV

-551 STLSHCDRVI
+551 STLAHCDRVI

>member
-1 MSENTNTTKRR
+1 MVANMST
-12 SAIQIMGSLIGLV
+12 IQIFSRLIKLVFPLTGFMICAILMGVAGF
-25 KPLLHIMLAAI
+25 
-36 ILGTL
+36 
-41 GYLCA
+41 LCA
-46 IFLTILAGQ
+46 IFI
-55 VIMHGLL
+55 
-62 TGVAGMIVPVD
+62 PVLSSMALVND
-73 NMWRVFTPVKTII
+73 PLFSFHT
-86 TVMIVI
+86 IVI
-92 AVLRGI
+92 LLFVCALLRGI
-98 LHYVEQYC
+98 LRYAEQAC
-106 NHFIAFKLLAIIRHK
+106 NHYIAFKLLARIRDQ
-121 VFAALRKLCPAKLE
+121 VFGALRKLCPAKLE
-135 GRDKGNLI
+135 VKDKGSLI
-143 SIITTDIELLEVF
+143 SLITSDIELLEVF

-193 VVVGVVLP
+193 GVVGVVLP

>member
-1 MSENTNTTKRR
+1 MVPSMST
-12 SAIQIMGSLIGLV
+12 IQIFSRLV
-25 KPLLHIMLAAI
+25 KLVFPLTGFMICAI
-36 ILGTL
+36 LMGVA
-41 GYLCA
+41 GFLCA
-46 IFLTILAGQ
+46 IFI
-55 VIMHGLL
+55 
-62 TGVAGMIVPVD
+62 PVLSS
-73 NMWRVFTPVKTII
+73 MALVKNPTFSFH
-86 TVMIVI
+86 MIVI
-92 AVLRGI
+92 LLFVCALLRGI
-98 LHYVEQYC
+98 LRYAEQAC
-106 NHFIAFKLLAIIRHK
+106 NHYIAFKLLARIRDQ
-121 VFAALRKLCPAKLE
+121 VFGALRRLCPAKLE
-135 GRDKGNLI
+135 VKDKGNLI
-143 SIITTDIELLEVF
+143 SLITSDIELLEVF

-171 LICVGIQVQF
+171 LVCVMIQMQF
-181 GWIYGLYSLFAY
+181 GWIYGLYSLLAY
-193 VVVGVVLP
+193 IVVGVVLP
-201 VFISKQS
+201 IYISKQS
-208 RQIGVEY
+208 RHIGVEY

-238 YMDTDRRL
+238 YMDTDSRL
-246 SGLNKQTSSLAN
+246 LGLNERTSILATR
-258 CEKELKYFQAKT
+258 EKELKHFQAKT
-270 ISLTNFC
+270 VSLTNLC
-277 VVLLSLGLCLIHIY
+277 VVLLSLGLCLIHVS
-291 MNSSI
+291 MNSSME
-296 DSMIVS
+296 STIVS
-302 GVLQISSFGP
+302 SVLQISSFGP

-337 DESPMVEEVE
+337 DETPMVEEVVNGNE
-347 NKEETDFK
+347 AKFNKLDI
-355 MVDVSSVD
+355 SNVD
-363 FAYEEEQI
+363 FAYDEEQI
-371 LKDMNL
+371 LKNMNL
-377 NIRENE
+377 SIRENE

-409 KGSILVD
+409 KGEILVD
-416 GLNIRSLNTSNLRK
+416 GIDIKSLNTSNLRK

-450 RVAKQNAT
+450 RVAKQDAT
-458 MEEIEVACKKANIHE
+458 MEEVQEACKKANIHE
-473 YIQSLPNGYKTMV
+473 YIQSLPNGYKTLV

-551 STLSHCDRVI
+551 STLAHCDRVI

>member
-1 MSENTNTTKRR
+1 MVANMST
-12 SAIQIMGSLIGLV
+12 IQIFSRLIKLVFPLTGFMICAILMGVAGF
-25 KPLLHIMLAAI
+25 
-36 ILGTL
+36 
-41 GYLCA
+41 LCA
-46 IFLTILAGQ
+46 IFI
-55 VIMHGLL
+55 
-62 TGVAGMIVPVD
+62 PVLSSMALVND
-73 NMWRVFTPVKTII
+73 PLFSFHT
-86 TVMIVI
+86 IVI
-92 AVLRGI
+92 LLFVCALLRGI
-98 LHYVEQYC
+98 LRYAEQAC
-106 NHFIAFKLLAIIRHK
+106 NHYIAFKLLARIRDQ
-121 VFAALRKLCPAKLE
+121 VFGALRKLCPAKLE
-135 GRDKGNLI
+135 VKDKGSLI
-143 SIITTDIELLEVF
+143 SLITSDIELLEVF

-181 GWIYGLYSLFAY
+181 GWIYGLYSLFVY

-201 VFISKQS
+201 IYISNQS

-238 YMDTDRRL
+238 YMDTDCRL

-258 CEKELKYFQAKT
+258 YEKELKYFQAKT

-377 NIRENE
+377 NIHENE

-395 STLLKLLMRFWNVS
+395 STLLKLLMRFWDVS

-458 MEEIEVACKKANIHE
+458 MDEIEVACKKANIHE

-494 GGERQRIGLARM
+494 GGERQRMGLARM

>member
-1 MSENTNTTKRR
+1 MVSNMSTVQIFSRLIKLVFPLTIYMLC
-12 SAIQIMGSLIGLV
+12 AILMGVAGF
-25 KPLLHIMLAAI
+25 
-36 ILGTL
+36 
-41 GYLCA
+41 LCA
-46 IFLTILAGQ
+46 IFIPVLSSMAI
-55 VIMHGLL
+55 VSLL
-62 TGVAGMIVPVD
+62 RYQTLLSVH
-73 NMWRVFTPVKTII
+73 TII
-86 TVMIVI
+86 ILLFVC
-92 AVLRGI
+92 ALLRGI
-98 LHYVEQYC
+98 LRYAEQAC
-106 NHFIAFKLLAIIRHK
+106 NHYIAFKLLARIRDQ
-121 VFAALRKLCPAKLE
+121 VFGALRKLCPAKLE
-135 GRDKGNLI
+135 VKDKGSLI
-143 SIITTDIELLEVF
+143 SLITSDIELLEVF
-156 YAHTISPICIAFVTS
+156 YAHTISPICIAFITS
-171 LICVGIQVQF
+171 LVCVIIQIQY
-181 GWIYGLYSLFAY
+181 GWFYGFYSLLAY
-193 VVVGVVLP
+193 ITVGVVLP

-238 YMDTDRRL
+238 YMDTNRRL
-246 SGLNKQTSSLAN
+246 EGLNKQTSSLAKR
-258 CEKELKYFQAKT
+258 EKELKCFQAKT

-277 VVLLSLGLCLIHIY
+277 VVLLSLGLCLIHLY
-291 MNSSI
+291 LNSSM

-302 GVLQISSFGP
+302 SVLQISSFGP
-312 VIALANLGSTLSQTI
+312 VIALANWGSTLSQTI

-337 DESPMVEEVE
+337 DETPMVEEVK
-347 NKEETDFK
+347 NGKETDFK

-377 NIRENE
+377 SIQENE

-395 STLLKLLMRFWNVS
+395 STLLKLLMRFWDVS
-409 KGSILVD
+409 KGNILVD
-416 GLNIRSLNTSNLRK
+416 DLNIQSLNTSNLRK

-445 IENNL
+445 IENNI
-450 RVAKQNAT
+450 RVAKENASE
-458 MEEIEVACKKANIHE
+458 EEIQSACKKANIHE

-517 EPTSNLDSLNEGAIL
+517 EPTSNLDSLNEGVIL
-532 KSIYE
+532 RSIYE
-537 ERKDKTIVFVSHRE
+537 ERKDKTIIFVSHRE
-551 STLSHCDRVI
+551 STLSHCDRII

>member
-1 MSENTNTTKRR
+1 M
-12 SAIQIMGSLIGLV
+12 
-25 KPLLHIMLAAI
+25 
-36 ILGTL
+36 
-41 GYLCA
+41 
-46 IFLTILAGQ
+46 
-55 VIMHGLL
+55 
-62 TGVAGMIVPVD
+62 
-73 NMWRVFTPVKTII
+73 
-86 TVMIVI
+86 
-92 AVLRGI
+92 
-98 LHYVEQYC
+98 
-106 NHFIAFKLLAIIRHK
+106 
-121 VFAALRKLCPAKLE
+121 
-135 GRDKGNLI
+135 
-143 SIITTDIELLEVF
+143 
-156 YAHTISPICIAFVTS
+156 
-171 LICVGIQVQF
+171 
-181 GWIYGLYSLFAY
+181 
-193 VVVGVVLP
+193 GVVLP
-201 VFISKQS
+201 VLISKQS

-238 YMDTDRRL
+238 YMDTNRRL
-246 SGLNKQTSSLAN
+246 EGLNKQTSSLAKR
-258 CEKELKYFQAKT
+258 EKKLKYFQAKT

-277 VVLLSLGLCLIHIY
+277 VVLLSLGLCLIHLY
-291 MNSSI
+291 LNSSM

-302 GVLQISSFGP
+302 SVLQISSFGP

-337 DESPMVEEVE
+337 DETPMVEEV
-347 NKEETDFK
+347 NNGKETDFK

-377 NIRENE
+377 SIQENE

-395 STLLKLLMRFWNVS
+395 STLLKLLMRFWDVS
-409 KGSILVD
+409 KGNILVD
-416 GLNIRSLNTSNLRK
+416 DLNIQSLNTSNLRK

-445 IENNL
+445 IENNI
-450 RVAKQNAT
+450 RVAKENASE
-458 MEEIEVACKKANIHE
+458 EEIQSACKKANIHE

-517 EPTSNLDSLNEGAIL
+517 EPTSNLDSLNEGVIL

-537 ERKDKTIVFVSHRE
+537 ERKDKTIIFVSHRE
-551 STLSHCDRVI
+551 STLSHCDRII